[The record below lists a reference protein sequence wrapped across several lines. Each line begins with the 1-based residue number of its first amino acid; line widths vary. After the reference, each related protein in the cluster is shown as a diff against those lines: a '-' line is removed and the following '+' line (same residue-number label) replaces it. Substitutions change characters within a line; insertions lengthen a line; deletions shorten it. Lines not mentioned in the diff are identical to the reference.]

1 MSRPGTRTAV
11 VAALAWRA
19 HRTATAASVVLA
31 VLTGL
36 APVATAWLTK
46 LVLDALAGGG
56 DRSVLPG
63 LAAGLAACGLC
74 VIVLPHAST
83 YAQAQLR
90 RAVRA
95 LVVERL
101 FGAVNAHTGLRRL
114 ETPAFQDTLRL
125 AHESSQTA
133 PDRLI
138 LGTLAIGQAAITMSG
153 FVGTLLVIN
162 PLLVQ
167 VIFLAALPSVW
178 IQLGLSRER
187 ARTMWSISPGKRREV
202 FYGELL
208 TRPEAAKEVRL
219 FGLGGHFRSRMLDEV
234 RSTSGAERRI
244 DLKTLRSQGLLA
256 LVGSAVAGGGLVWA
270 VLAAASGTL
279 TAGDVTMFIA
289 AVAGVQAALT
299 SIVDRWADA
308 HNALLLFGHFTAI
321 VDAEPDPPPHP
332 RPRPVPPLRQG
343 IELRDVWFRYSE
355 AHPWI
360 LRGVD
365 LHIPFGQS
373 VALVGVNGAG
383 KSTLVKLLCRL
394 YDPDKGAVLWD
405 GADLRDLDPEELRER
420 IGAVFQDFMEYDLTA
435 SDNIM
440 LGDLRSTGEQIVDAA
455 RRAGVHEA
463 LEALPHGYDT
473 MLSKIFGS
481 DGTGV
486 ALSGG
491 QWQRLALARALL
503 RQDRDLLLLDEP
515 SSGLDADAEHAVH
528 ASLRRHRHGRTS
540 VLISHRLGAVRD
552 ADLIVVLS
560 EGKITERGPHDA
572 LMDLNGEYARL
583 FTLQSSAYSPS
594 REGRHAGRAPSGGL
608 G

>member
-1 MSRPGTRTAV
+1 M
-11 VAALAWRA
+11 L
-19 HRTATAASVVLA
+19 LA

-36 APVATAWLTK
+36 APVAMAWLTK
-46 LVLDALAGGG
+46 LVLDALAGDG
-56 DRSVLPG
+56 DRSALPG

-90 RAVRA
+90 RSVRA
-95 LVVERL
+95 LVVDRL
-101 FGAVNAHTGLRRL
+101 FRAVNSHAGLRRL
-114 ETPAFQDTLRL
+114 EDPAFQDTLRL
-125 AHESSQTA
+125 AHESSQNA

-138 LGTLAIGQAAITMSG
+138 LGSLTIAQSIITMSG

-162 PLLVQ
+162 PFLVL
-167 VIFLAALPSVW
+167 VIFLAALPSIW

-187 ARTMWSISPGKRREV
+187 ARTMWKISPGMRREV

-219 FGLGGHFRSRMLDEV
+219 FGLGDFFRTRMLDEV
-234 RSTSGAERRI
+234 RATNEAERQV

-270 VLAAASGTL
+270 VLAASSGDI

-289 AVAGVQAALT
+289 AVAGVQASLT

-308 HNALLLFGHFTAI
+308 HNALLLFGHFTTI
-321 VDAEPDPPPHP
+321 VDAVPDMPTPCAA
-332 RPRPVPPLRQG
+332 RPVPPLRHG
-343 IELRDVWFRYSE
+343 IELRDVWFRYSDE
-355 AHPWI
+355 HPWI

-373 VALVGVNGAG
+373 IALVGVNGAG

-405 GADLRDLDPEELRER
+405 GIDLRDMDPAELRTR
-420 IGAVFQDFMEYDLTA
+420 IGVVFQDFMEYDLTA
-435 SDNIM
+435 SENIM
-440 LGDLRSTGEQIVDAA
+440 LGDLGSSDEQIETAA
-455 RRAGVHEA
+455 RTAGVHEA
-463 LEALPHGYDT
+463 VEALPRGYDT
-473 MLSKIFGS
+473 MLSKIFGGH
-481 DGTGV
+481 DEGAGV

-491 QWQRLALARALL
+491 QWQRLALARAFL

-528 ASLRRHRHGRTS
+528 ASLRRHRQGRTS
-540 VLISHRLGAVRD
+540 VLISHRLGAVRE

-560 EGKITERGPHDA
+560 GGKITERGPHEA
-572 LMDLNGEYARL
+572 LIALNGEYARL
-583 FTLQSSAYSPS
+583 YTLQSSAY
-594 REGRHAGRAPSGGL
+594 APR
-608 G
+608 

>member
-1 MSRPGTRTAV
+1 M
-11 VAALAWRA
+11 
-19 HRTATAASVVLA
+19 
-31 VLTGL
+31 LTGL

-95 LVVERL
+95 LVVDRL
-101 FGAVNAHTGLRRL
+101 FAAVNAHAGLRRL
-114 ETPAFQDTLRL
+114 EDPAFQDTLRL

-162 PLLVQ
+162 PLLVL

-187 ARTMWSISPGKRREV
+187 AHTMWSISPGKRREV

-219 FGLGGHFRSRMLDEV
+219 FGLGGYFRFRMLDEV
-234 RSTSGAERRI
+234 RSTSEAERRI

-270 VLAAASGTL
+270 VLAAASGAL
-279 TAGDVTMFIA
+279 TAGDVTVFIA

-308 HNALLLFGHFTAI
+308 HNALLLFGHFTTI
-321 VDAEPDPPPHP
+321 VDAEPDPPPNP

-343 IELRDVWFRYSE
+343 IELRGVWFRYSE

-405 GADLRDLDPEELRER
+405 GVDLRDLDPAELRER

-435 SDNIM
+435 SDNIL
-440 LGDLRSTGEQIVDAA
+440 LGDLDSTNEQIAA
-455 RRAGVHEA
+455 AAERAGVHET
-463 LEALPHGYDT
+463 LTALPRGYDT
-473 MLSKIFGS
+473 MLSKIFPS

-486 ALSGG
+486 TLSGG

-540 VLISHRLGAVRD
+540 VLISHRLGAIRD
-552 ADLIVVLS
+552 ADLIAVLS
-560 EGKITERGPHDA
+560 EGKIVEQGPHDT
-572 LMDLNGEYARL
+572 LMTLNGEYARL
-583 FTLQSSAYSPS
+583 FTLQSSAYTTP
-594 REGRHAGRAPSGGL
+594 
-608 G
+608 

>member
-1 MSRPGTRTAV
+1 V
-11 VAALAWRA
+11 L
-19 HRTATAASVVLA
+19 LA

-46 LVLDALAGGG
+46 LVLDALTGGG
-56 DRSVLPG
+56 DRSALPS
-63 LAAGLAACGLC
+63 LAAGLAACGLG

-95 LVVERL
+95 LVVDRL
-101 FGAVNAHTGLRRL
+101 FRAVNSHTGLRHL
-114 ETPAFQDTLRL
+114 EDPAFQDTLCL
-125 AHESSQTA
+125 AHESSQNA

-138 LGTLAIGQAAITMSG
+138 LGSLTVGQSINTMSG
-153 FVGTLLVIN
+153 FIGPLLVIN
-162 PLLVQ
+162 PLLVL
-167 VIFLAALPSVW
+167 VIFLAALPSIW

-187 ARTMWSISPGKRREV
+187 ARTMWKISPGMRREV

-219 FGLGGHFRSRMLDEV
+219 FGLGDFFRTRMLDEI
-234 RSTSGAERRI
+234 RATNEAERQV

-256 LVGSAVAGGGLVWA
+256 LVGSAVAGSGLVWA
-270 VLAAASGTL
+270 VLAASSGDI

-308 HNALLLFGHFTAI
+308 HNALLLFGHFTTI
-321 VDAEPDPPPHP
+321 VDAAPDMPAPSTA
-332 RPRPVPPLRQG
+332 RPVPPLRNG
-343 IELRDVWFRYSE
+343 IELRDVWFRYSDE
-355 AHPWI
+355 HRWI

-373 VALVGVNGAG
+373 GALVGVNGAG
-383 KSTLVKLLCRL
+383 KSTLVELLCRL

-405 GADLRDLDPEELRER
+405 GIDLRDMDPAELRTR
-420 IGAVFQDFMEYDLTA
+420 IGVVFQDFMEYDLTA
-435 SDNIM
+435 SENIM
-440 LGDLRSTGEQIVDAA
+440 LGDLSSSDDQIEAA
-455 RRAGVHEA
+455 AQRAGVHQTIK
-463 LEALPHGYDT
+463 ALPHGYAT
-473 MLSKIFGS
+473 MLSKIFG
-481 DGTGV
+481 GHLEGAGV

-491 QWQRLALARALL
+491 QWQRLALARAFL

-528 ASLRRHRHGRTS
+528 ESLRHHRQGRTS
-540 VLISHRLGAVRD
+540 VLISDRLGVVRE
-552 ADLIVVLS
+552 ADQIVVLAN
-560 EGKITERGPHDA
+560 GRITEQGTHEA
-572 LMDLNGEYARL
+572 LMPLNGEYARL
-583 FTLQSSAYSPS
+583 YTLQSGAY
-594 REGRHAGRAPSGGL
+594 APR
-608 G
+608 

>member
-1 MSRPGTRTAV
+1 M
-11 VAALAWRA
+11 L
-19 HRTATAASVVLA
+19 LA

-36 APVATAWLTK
+36 APVAMAWLTK
-46 LVLDALAGGG
+46 LVLDALAGDG
-56 DRSVLPG
+56 DRSALPG

-95 LVVERL
+95 LVVDRL
-101 FGAVNAHTGLRRL
+101 FRAVNSHAGLRRL
-114 ETPAFQDTLRL
+114 EDPAFQDTLRL
-125 AHESSQTA
+125 AHESSQNA

-138 LGTLAIGQAAITMSG
+138 LGSLTIAQSIITMSG

-162 PLLVQ
+162 PLLVL
-167 VIFLAALPSVW
+167 VIFLAALPSIW

-187 ARTMWSISPGKRREV
+187 ARTMWKISPGMRREV

-219 FGLGGHFRSRMLDEV
+219 FGLGDFFRRRMLDEV
-234 RSTSGAERRI
+234 RATNEAERQV

-270 VLAAASGTL
+270 VLAASSGDI

-289 AVAGVQAALT
+289 AVAGVQASLT

-308 HNALLLFGHFTAI
+308 HNALLLFGHFTTI
-321 VDAEPDPPPHP
+321 VDAAPDMPALSAA
-332 RPRPVPPLRQG
+332 RPVPPLRHG
-343 IELRDVWFRYSE
+343 LELRDVWFRYSDE
-355 AHPWI
+355 HPWI

-365 LHIPFGQS
+365 LHIPFGRS

-405 GADLRDLDPEELRER
+405 GIDLRDMNPAELRSR
-420 IGAVFQDFMEYDLTA
+420 IGVVFQDFMEYDLTA
-435 SDNIM
+435 SENIM
-440 LGDLRSTGEQIVDAA
+440 LGDLGSSDDQIEAAA
-455 RRAGVHEA
+455 RTAGVHDA
-463 LEALPHGYDT
+463 VEALPRGYDT
-473 MLSKIFGS
+473 MLSKIFGGH
-481 DGTGV
+481 DEGAGV

-491 QWQRLALARALL
+491 QWQRLALARAFL
-503 RQDRDLLLLDEP
+503 RRDRDLLLLDEP
-515 SSGLDADAEHAVH
+515 SSGLDAEAEHAVH
-528 ASLRRHRHGRTS
+528 ESLRRHRQGRTS
-540 VLISHRLGAVRD
+540 VLISHRLGAVRE
-552 ADLIVVLS
+552 ADLIAVLS
-560 EGKITERGPHDA
+560 DGKITERGPHEA
-572 LMDLNGEYARL
+572 LIALNGEYARL
-583 FTLQSSAYSPS
+583 YTLQSSAY
-594 REGRHAGRAPSGGL
+594 APR
-608 G
+608 

>member
-1 MSRPGTRTAV
+1 MSRPDRTRRTAV

-19 HRTATAASVVLA
+19 HPGATAASVVLA

-36 APVATAWLTK
+36 APVATAWLMK
-46 LVLDALAGGG
+46 GVLDALAAGG
-56 DRSVLPG
+56 DHDSLPA

-74 VIVLPHAST
+74 VTVLPHAST

-95 LVVERL
+95 LVAARL
-101 FGAVNAHTGLRRL
+101 FGAVNAHGGLRRL
-114 ETPAFQDTLRL
+114 EDPAFQDTLRL
-125 AHESSQTA
+125 AHESSQNA

-138 LGTLAIGQAAITMSG
+138 VGTLAIGQAAITLSG
-153 FVGTLLVIN
+153 FAGTLLAIN
-162 PLLVQ
+162 PLLVA
-167 VIFLAALPSVW
+167 VIVLAALPAVR

-187 ARTMWSISPGKRREV
+187 ARTMWRISPGMRREV

-219 FGLGGHFRSRMLDEV
+219 FGLGAFFRARMLDEV
-234 RSTSGAERRI
+234 RATGDAERRV
-244 DLKTLRSQGLLA
+244 DLKTLRGQGLLA
-256 LVGSAVAGGGLVWA
+256 LVGGLVAGGGLVWA
-270 VLAAASGTL
+270 VLAAASGRIS
-279 TAGDVTMFIA
+279 AGDVTMFVA

-308 HNALLLFGHFTAI
+308 HNALLLFGHYTAI
-321 VDAEPDPPPHP
+321 VDAEPDMPP
-332 RPRPVPPLRQG
+332 RPGHRPVPDLRQG

-355 AHPWI
+355 DHPWI

-365 LHIPFGQS
+365 LRIPCGSS

-394 YDPDKGAVLWD
+394 YDPDKGSVLWD
-405 GADLRDLDPEELRER
+405 GVDLRDMDPAELRER

-435 SDNIM
+435 AENIM
-440 LGDLRSTGEQIVDAA
+440 LGDLSAA
-455 RRAGVHEA
+455 DDPDRVRQAAERAGVHDA
-463 LEALPHGYDT
+463 VAALPRGYDT
-473 MLSKIFGS
+473 MLSRIFTDRDEGS
-481 DGTGV
+481 GV

-491 QWQRLALARALL
+491 QWQRLALARAFL
-503 RQDRDLLLLDEP
+503 RQSRDLLLLDEP

-528 ASLRRHRHGRTS
+528 ASLRRHRQGRTS

-560 EGKITERGPHDA
+560 EGRITERGTHHELLAQD
-572 LMDLNGEYARL
+572 GEYARL
-583 FTLQSSAYSPS
+583 FALQADGY
-594 REGRHAGRAPSGGL
+594 APT
-608 G
+608 